1 MRDMNEL
8 TKALMETINLLGVLI
23 EQAGGTIK
31 VKESEM
37 REWREK
43 AKRTPMAGLMGNC
56 KEGTWT
62 FRIASQEDLDKM
74 PREQLVELLTD
85 MLGVS
90 PEDKEKP
97 LPDSPPTITEGDK
110 EWIRNLR
117 IKP

>member
-23 EQAGGTIK
+23 ERAGGT
-31 VKESEM
+31 VEVEEREM

-43 AKRTPMAGLMGNC
+43 AQRTPMTGLMGNC
-56 KEGTWT
+56 KEDTWT
-62 FRIASQEDLDKM
+62 FRMASKEDIDEM
-74 PREQLVELLTD
+74 PREKLVELLGE

-90 PEDKEKP
+90 LKDKEKP
-97 LPDSPPTITEGDK
+97 LPDSPPNISEDDK
-110 EWIRNLR
+110 EWIKNLR